1 MIQHIRVCHF
11 ICLFRFFIFAFAVP
25 LLVFTFAMQS
35 VIAEGNLAKRA
46 IRLDAVEI
54 DAVNGFS
61 ITSINLETGK
71 FYRLRI
77 VSDGRDE
84 YKFMAPELF
93 ENSWIEQISIE
104 DKEVKPYGLRAVE
117 FDDEGT
123 IDVFFL
129 PVRPGTYSFYIEHL
143 KTQGFRGEFIVR

>member
-1 MIQHIRVCHF
+1 MFSRLCCTIALVG
-11 ICLFRFFIFAFAVP
+11 VV
-25 LLVFTFAMQS
+25 LLNPGFLQTVQ
-35 VIAEGNLAKRA
+35 AEGNLAKRA
-46 IRLDAVEI
+46 TRLETLEI
-54 DAVNGFS
+54 DGVKGFS
-61 ITSINLETGK
+61 ITSFRLETGQ

-84 YKFMAPELF
+84 YKFVASELF

-123 IDVFFL
+123 IDIFFL
-129 PVRPGTYSFYIEHL
+129 PVRPGTYPFYIEHL
-143 KTQGFRGEFIVR
+143 KTQGFIGEIVVE